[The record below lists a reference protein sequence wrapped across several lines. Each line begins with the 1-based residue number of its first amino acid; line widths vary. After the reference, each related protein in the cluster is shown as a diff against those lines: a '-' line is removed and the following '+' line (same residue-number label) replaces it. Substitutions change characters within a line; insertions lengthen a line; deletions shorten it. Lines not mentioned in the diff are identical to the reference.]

1 MQVIQVAQFGGPEVL
16 VPVEVPDPVAG
27 RGQAVIGVTAAEVLF
42 LDAMIRYGLATDFFP
57 LRPPYVPGSGVAG
70 TVISVGPDT
79 DASWTGRRVVAQTG
93 ANGGY
98 AQQAVVA
105 AGDLIPLPH
114 GLGLPEAAALLHDGA
129 TALGLVES
137 FPIRPGEWVLVV
149 GASGGLGAVLVQLA
163 RAAGARVIGAAR
175 GQPKLD
181 LAREAGAGLVVDDSE
196 PDWPG
201 QVTEA
206 TEGNGADLVFDNVG
220 GPVGLA
226 AFGAIAAGGRFSAHG
241 APAGGFADIDPQEA
255 KRLGVTVRGIEQVQ
269 FAPADLARL
278 AGKALSAAAEG
289 LIRPIIGQTF
299 PLEQAA
305 DAHRAIEARDVI
317 GKTLL
322 VT

>member
-1 MQVIQVAQFGGPEVL
+1 
-16 VPVEVPDPVAG
+16 
-27 RGQAVIGVTAAEVLF
+27 
-42 LDAMIRYGLATDFFP
+42 
-57 LRPPYVPGSGVAG
+57 
-70 TVISVGPDT
+70 
-79 DASWTGRRVVAQTG
+79 
-93 ANGGY
+93 
-98 AQQAVVA
+98 
-105 AGDLIPLPH
+105 
-114 GLGLPEAAALLHDGA
+114 
-129 TALGLVES
+129 
-137 FPIRPGEWVLVV
+137 V

-241 APAGGFADIDPQEA
+241 APAGGFADIDPQAA
-255 KRLGVTVRGIEQVQ
+255 KRLGVTVR
-269 FAPADLARL
+269 
-278 AGKALSAAAEG
+278 G

>member
-105 AGDLIPLPH
+105 AGDLIPVPE

-129 TALGLVES
+129 TALGLV
-137 FPIRPGEWVLVV
+137 
-149 GASGGLGAVLVQLA
+149 
-163 RAAGARVIGAAR
+163 
-175 GQPKLD
+175 
-181 LAREAGAGLVVDDSE
+181 
-196 PDWPG
+196 
-201 QVTEA
+201 
-206 TEGNGADLVFDNVG
+206 FDNVG

-226 AFGAIAAGGRFSAHG
+226 AFVAIAAGGRFSAHG
-241 APAGGFADIDPQEA
+241 APAGGFVDIDPQEA

-278 AGKALSAAAEG
+278 AGKALSGAAEG